1 MKKFV
6 TTKYEIKT
14 DKLNH
19 RSLIFAGI
27 TDLHNVRYGSD
38 NRPVFQA
45 IQKIR
50 PDAILIAGDLVLGKK
65 GESLEPA
72 RQFLQELLCLAPVI
86 YAPGNHEQRMKLFPD
101 CYDASFSQYRRQIRK
116 MGVIYLEN
124 EEIQMEIKGEKV
136 SIFGLELPYRYY
148 IKGSGQ
154 ARKGPELEELK
165 RLVGTPEKEGLN
177 ILLAHTPRFGNV
189 YFQWGA
195 DLTFSG
201 HYHGGVMRL
210 PFAGGVISP
219 DYVLFPSYSYGR
231 FQRGEKNLIV
241 SSGLGEHTMPFRIF
255 NPRELTVLSFVPE
268 KAEGIRPVAGLF
280 CENKIE

>member
-14 DKLNH
+14 NQLHH
-19 RSLIFAGI
+19 RSLTFAGI
-27 TDLHNVRYGSD
+27 TDLHNVRHGSD
-38 NRPVFQA
+38 NQPVLQA
-45 IQKIR
+45 MKKIR

-101 CYDASFSQYRRQIRK
+101 SYDASFSQYRRQIRK

-124 EEIQMEIKGEKV
+124 EEFQMEIKGETV
-136 SIFGLELPYRYY
+136 HFFGLELPYRYY
-148 IKGSGQ
+148 MKGSEA
-154 ARKGPELEELK
+154 ARKGPDLQELNGLIGK
-165 RLVGTPEKEGLN
+165 PEKEGLN
-177 ILLAHTPRFGNV
+177 ILLAHTPRFGKV

-195 DLTFSG
+195 DLTLSG

-210 PFAGGVISP
+210 PLVGGVLSP
-219 DYVLFPSYSYGR
+219 DFVLFPSYSYGR
-231 FQRGEKNLIV
+231 FQKEGKNLIV
-241 SSGLGEHTMPFRIF
+241 SSGLGEHTLPLRIF

-268 KAEGIRPVAGLF
+268 KKRKGTGIWEFL
-280 CENKIE
+280 